1 MQSALVHLS
10 LIPAPADLRIA
21 SGPLQLQ
28 FSRFRNFLRVRGV
41 PASTPMF
48 YRDTDTDAGGYAGE
62 FVIPLVS
69 ATEPPLETMLVAWL
83 QARPGRRVNLR
94 ICDGQV
100 EARSVEEARAFLWSA
115 LKLRQ
120 APLALSEDVS

>member
-10 LIPAPADLRIA
+10 LIPAPSDLRVA
-21 SGPLQLQ
+21 SGPLQ
-28 FSRFRNFLRVRGV
+28 FEFGRFRNFLHVRGV

-48 YRDTDTDAGGYAGE
+48 YRDADAAAGGYAGE

-69 ATEPPLETMLVAWL
+69 AIEPPLETMLVAWL

-94 ICDGQV
+94 ICDDQF

-120 APLALSEDVS
+120 APLVRSEDVS